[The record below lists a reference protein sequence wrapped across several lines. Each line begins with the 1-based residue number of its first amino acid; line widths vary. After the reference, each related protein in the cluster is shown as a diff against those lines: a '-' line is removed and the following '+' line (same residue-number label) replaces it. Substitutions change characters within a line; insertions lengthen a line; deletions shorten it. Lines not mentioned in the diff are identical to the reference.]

1 MSGKL
6 VHVGDAAT
14 REMAENGEARNPVFD
29 KAAADA
35 ARAAGLSDADII
47 DMFGYLP
54 PPLFPVESELEE
66 AGAGGPG
73 HAAGRQ

>member
-14 REMAENGEARNPVFD
+14 REMAENGELRNSVFD
-29 KAAADA
+29 QAAADA
-35 ARAAGLSDADII
+35 ARAAGLSDADIV

-54 PPLFPVESELEE
+54 PPLFPPEPELED
-66 AGAGGPG
+66 AAAGGHGPG
-73 HAAGRQ
+73 RR